1 MIQNL
6 FRNSKKSSSAALNTA
21 FSGITLPPCILF
33 AVKLRYTNDP
43 KLQT

>member
-6 FRNSKKSSSAALNTA
+6 FRNSKKSSSALNTA
-21 FSGITLPPCILF
+21 FPGITLPPCILF